1 MRTAKIGPDLRLSPD
16 TKVGQTGEKDVFSNK
31 NGYVWTGPQFARVL
45 KTHDSYCS
53 YQMHVVIVVVVVL
66 SIHVVDLFTLLVAF
80 VFLGSNEPG
89 SL

>member
-45 KTHDSYCS
+45 KTHNSYCS
-53 YQMHVVIVVVVVL
+53 YQMHVVIVVVVVVL
-66 SIHVVDLFTLLVAF
+66 SKHVVELFTLTF

>member
-45 KTHDSYCS
+45 KTHNSYCS
-53 YQMHVVIVVVVVL
+53 YQMHVVIVVVVVVL
-66 SIHVVDLFTLLVAF
+66 SKHVVELFTLTF

-89 SL
+89 CL

>member
-1 MRTAKIGPDLRLSPD
+1 MRTAKIWLDLRLSPD
-16 TKVGQTGEKDVFSNK
+16 TKVGQTGEKKNPFSTK
-31 NGYVWTGPQFARVL
+31 NGYVWTGAKIARVL
-45 KTHDSYCS
+45 KTHKSYCS

-66 SIHVVDLFTLLVAF
+66 SKRVVELFTLTF